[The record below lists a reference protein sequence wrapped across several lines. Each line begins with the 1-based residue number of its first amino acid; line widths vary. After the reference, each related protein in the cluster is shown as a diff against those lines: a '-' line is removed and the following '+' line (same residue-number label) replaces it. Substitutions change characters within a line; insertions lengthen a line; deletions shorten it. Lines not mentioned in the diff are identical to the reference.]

1 MSQFT
6 DSYLAANASN
16 LPAESLPM
24 IRQRLDEL
32 NEAQTSYVLSAE
44 LKNPTTAL
52 IFSILLGGF
61 GADRFYIGQAGLG
74 AAKLGLV
81 ILYWLTIW
89 FGIGLLFSP
98 VFIWIIV
105 DYFLIMNATKKVNLE
120 TLNTAIAAA
129 TLGR

>member
-16 LPAESLPM
+16 LPAESLPI

-32 NEAQTSYVLSAE
+32 NEAQTSYILSAE

-52 IFSILLGGF
+52 IFSILLGGL
-61 GADRFYIGQAGLG
+61 GADRFYIGQVGLG
-74 AAKLGLV
+74 VAKLL
-81 ILYWLTIW
+81 LSWLT
-89 FGIGLLFSP
+89 FGIWTL
-98 VFIWIIV
+98 V
-105 DYFLIMNATKKVNLE
+105 DWFLIMNATKKANLE